1 MFWGIIIS
9 KRGVLQMKKKKFSIV
24 KILLICLVV
33 FIAGKWIIAVPVQRH
48 YGYKK
53 LYKYMEVQGI
63 KKDNIKEITSFKN
76 YLDGSYNYKVKLKDP
91 EGYSINYIY
100 THYKEIM
107 VYSIE
112 YNLNGK
118 YKSLDVN
125 ERKKFKYPPLPFD
138 WEDKLTNNK

>member
-1 MFWGIIIS
+1 
-9 KRGVLQMKKKKFSIV
+9 MKKKKFSIV
-24 KILLICLVV
+24 KILLLCLVV

-76 YLDGSYNYKVKLKDP
+76 YLDGSYDYKVKLKDP

-125 ERKKFKYPPLPFD
+125 EIKKFKYPPLPFD
-138 WEDKLTNNK
+138 WEEKLTDNK

>member
-1 MFWGIIIS
+1 
-9 KRGVLQMKKKKFSIV
+9 MKKKKFSII
-24 KILLICLVV
+24 KILLLCLVV
-33 FIAGKWIIAVPVQRH
+33 FVAIKWIIAVPVQRH

-63 KKDNIKEITSFKN
+63 KKDNIKEITSFKD
-76 YLDGSYNYKVKLKDP
+76 YLEGSYDYKVELKDP

-100 THYKEIM
+100 TYDKEIM

-118 YKSLDVN
+118 FKSLDVN

>member
-1 MFWGIIIS
+1 
-9 KRGVLQMKKKKFSIV
+9 MKKKKFSIV

-33 FIAGKWIIAVPVQRH
+33 FIAAKSIIAIPVQRH

-63 KKDNIKEITSFKN
+63 KKENIEDIKTSKN
-76 YLDGSYNYKVKLKDP
+76 YLKDTYDYEVKLKDP
-91 EGYSINYIY
+91 SGYTINYIY
-100 THYKEIM
+100 THFKEIM

-118 YKSLDVN
+118 YKSLDID
-125 ERKKFKYPPLPFD
+125 EKSKFKYPPLPFD
-138 WEDKLTNNK
+138 WEEKLTDNK

>member
-1 MFWGIIIS
+1 
-9 KRGVLQMKKKKFSIV
+9 MKKKKFSIV

-63 KKDNIKEITSFKN
+63 KKDNIEDIETFKD
-76 YLDGSYNYKVKLKDP
+76 YLKDTYVYEVKLKDP
-91 EGYSINYIY
+91 PGYTITYDY
-100 THYKEIM
+100 THFKEIM
-107 VYSIE
+107 VYSID

-118 YKSLDVN
+118 FKALDVR
-125 ERKKFKYPPLPFD
+125 EREKFKYPPLPFD
-138 WEDKLTNNK
+138 WEDHLPDNK